1 MLSIVGLIF
10 NTVGSV
16 ILAIA
21 LNQTTKML
29 NISITALEHF
39 KDTFLSGGD
48 VVSFGG
54 LDKHRKSTLKNAK
67 WLTNIGLILLV
78 VGFILQLISPLFE

>member
-1 MLSIVGLIF
+1 MLSIVGLVL

-29 NISITALEHF
+29 DTSITALEHF
-39 KDTFLSGGD
+39 KDTLLSGGD

-54 LDKHRKSTLKNAK
+54 LDKHRKSALKNAK
-67 WLTNIGLILLV
+67 WLTNAGLTLLV
-78 VGFILQLISPLFE
+78 VGFVLQLISPLFK